1 MTPWFNRKRAPDGTA
16 IIRHDEVQTQLGVT
30 PNAQGFRSARE
41 AAYKQMFGEAL
52 SISHELLPL
61 IPHIDVYTFQRKR
74 GDQIVYSLV
83 TGGMSDLEM
92 TPPKGAGNDVPR
104 RVELI
109 FYCAE
114 PREEYIEI
122 LRWLAHFPHSSKS
135 WLGHG
140 HTMPNG
146 NPSVP
151 FSGST
156 ALDTILF
163 SPPIVKKD
171 QTLPELL
178 QLDGQP
184 VCFLWVVPITTA
196 ECNLKL
202 EKGFGAI
209 MDLFGKNRHP
219 HIFDPQ
225 RKSYV

>member
-1 MTPWFNRKRAPDGTA
+1 MSSWLDGKKAPDGTR
-16 IIRHDEVQTQLGVT
+16 IIRHGEGQTQLGIT
-30 PNAQGFRSARE
+30 PNTQGFHGARE
-41 AAYKQMFGEAL
+41 AAYKQIFGEAL
-52 SISHELLPL
+52 SVSHELLPL

-74 GDQIVYSLV
+74 GDQAEYSLV

-92 TPPKGAGNDVPR
+92 ILPEHAGDDVPR

-114 PREEYIEI
+114 PSEEYIEI
-122 LRWLAHFPHSSKS
+122 LRWLAHFPHNTKS

-146 NPSVP
+146 NPPSP
-151 FSGST
+151 FWGSAT
-156 ALDTILF
+156 LDTILF
-163 SPPIVKKD
+163 SPPIVKSD

-178 QLDGQP
+178 QLDGQA
-184 VCFLWVVPITTA
+184 VHFLWVIPITTE

-202 EKGFGAI
+202 NKGFGAI

-219 HIFDPQ
+219 HIFNPT
-225 RKSYV
+225 RKGYV